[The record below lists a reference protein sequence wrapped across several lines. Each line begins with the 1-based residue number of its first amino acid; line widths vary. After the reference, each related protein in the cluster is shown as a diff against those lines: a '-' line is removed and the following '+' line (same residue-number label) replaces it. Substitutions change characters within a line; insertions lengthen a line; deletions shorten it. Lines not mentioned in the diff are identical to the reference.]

1 MRENESPTTPGL
13 RTLGLRRSDRI
24 VVLVLALIL
33 AISCGATW
41 YRRGPGAALLPSRE
55 AVIFRVN
62 INTAGADDLILLPGI
77 GEKTA
82 ERIIAERALGPYSD
96 ISDLARVRGIGP
108 ATLERIA
115 PYAECR

>member
-1 MRENESPTTPGL
+1 MRENESSTTSGS
-13 RTLGLRRSDRI
+13 RTLGLRPSDRI
-24 VVLVLALIL
+24 VVLVLALVL
-33 AISCGATW
+33 AVACGATW
-41 YRRGPGAALLPSRE
+41 YKRGPGAALLPTRE
-55 AVIFRVN
+55 DVIFRVN
-62 INTAGADDLILLPGI
+62 INTAGVGDLILLPGI

-82 ERIIAERALGPYSD
+82 ERIIAERALVPYSG